1 MAQSPMS
8 PEVRSLSLG
17 ASESAMAIGM
27 SPFGDAGDLYRRKR
41 DFLPNPTQTEA
52 MARGNRQEDFVAN
65 EAAASLGEGV
75 EIRNRQLR
83 VHHPQEPWIS
93 ATLDGIAYR
102 GIECLGVTEFK
113 TINQRLWLTPPD
125 YYRCQLLHQMYV
137 TGIPAGYLFGWSTKD
152 TKLGVWEF
160 HWEEQRSWWE
170 PILAECRRFWFEHVV
185 ANVPP
190 QARPKK
196 DRLWSDLPN
205 ALLDRYVDLGDLI
218 KLMEDERK
226 GIKQQIFDALGNPE
240 ENLSLAG
247 DSFKV
252 DVKRIET
259 SRVNTKKLPTEIAE
273 AAREVSVSYRLD
285 VDRVGLRTFGNEGL
299 ISSPITTAT
308 HK

>member
-1 MAQSPMS
+1 MPDQMS
-8 PEVRSLSLG
+8 AEVRAMSLG
-17 ASESAMAIGM
+17 ASESAMAIGI
-27 SPFGDAGDLYRRKR
+27 SPFGDALELYQRKKQM
-41 DFLPNPTQTEA
+41 LPDQAQTEV
-52 MARGNRQEDFVAN
+52 MQRGNRQEDFVAN
-65 EAAASLGEGV
+65 EAIAVLSEKLGGISI

-83 VHHPQEPWIS
+83 VHHPQDPWMS
-93 ATLDGIAYR
+93 ATLDGVAYS
-102 GIECLGVTEFK
+102 GIQCLGVTEFK

-125 YYRCQLLHQMYV
+125 YYRCQVLHQMYV
-137 TGIPAGYLFGWSTKD
+137 TGIPVGYLFAWSTKD

-170 PILAECRRFWFEHVV
+170 PILAECRRFWFEHVA
-185 ANVPP
+185 ANAPP
-190 QARPKK
+190 PAKPKK
-196 DRLWSDLPN
+196 DRIWSDLPN
-205 ALLDRYVDLGDLI
+205 ALLERYVDLGDLI

-226 GIKQQIFDALGNPE
+226 GIKQQIFDALGKPE

-285 VDRVGLRTFGNEGL
+285 VDRVGIKSFQAVA
-299 ISSPITTAT
+299 PMV
-308 HK
+308 